1 MENII
6 ADTRVRT
13 AMQASIDWILSER
26 GLSDLFY
33 SNYVT
38 DFYLIVDETYFL
50 GLQLVIERMGNKI
63 SVIYDSKVTSP
74 KFVKGKHH
82 KDVEMTFHMP
92 SWQPLTLEHNH
103 FIVGHKHKT
112 IENTCNSNVSSSNI
126 LELDEFS
133 RTWASIIRQHKW
145 ENAIRVDWGYR
156 IDGVWHRG
164 RIRER

>member
-6 ADTRVRT
+6 DDTRIRT
-13 AMQASIDWILSER
+13 AMQASIDWILSEK

-33 SNYVT
+33 IKYVT
-38 DFYLIVDETYFL
+38 DFYLIVDESNFL
-50 GLQLVIERMGNKI
+50 GIQLVIERTGKKI
-63 SVIYDSKVTSP
+63 SVVYDSKIKSP
-74 KFVKGKHH
+74 KLVKGKHQ

-92 SWQPLTLEHNH
+92 SWEPLTLEHNH
-103 FIVGHKHKT
+103 FIIGHKHKI
-112 IENTCNSNVSSSNI
+112 IETSCFSPSPSSNL
-126 LELDEFS
+126 LELNAFS
-133 RTWASIIRQHKW
+133 RMWASIIRYHKW